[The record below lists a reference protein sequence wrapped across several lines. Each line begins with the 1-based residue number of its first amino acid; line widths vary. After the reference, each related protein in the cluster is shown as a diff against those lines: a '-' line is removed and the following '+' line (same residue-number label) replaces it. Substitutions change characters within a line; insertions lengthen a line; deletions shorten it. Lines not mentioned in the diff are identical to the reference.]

1 MRGPA
6 AQPFQAVIDRH
17 MQNIG
22 ALVRDRSGSTPA
34 AGDGMR
40 EQGGLAAELAL
51 GATVARYLTSV
62 LPLVRRE
69 LAHWRE
75 RARAIPDPAL
85 AAHALEGLSK
95 RGNMEGAALFAV
107 LAPRS
112 RRRET
117 VRALVAFQTAYNYLD
132 TLGEQPSADPVAN
145 GRALHRALLVALD
158 PAASHPDYYALH
170 PQREDGGLL
179 VALVDT
185 CRMALATLPSHA
197 AVAAGAS
204 AAAARIVTFQS
215 LNLTERQ
222 GGHEA
227 LERWARQQV
236 PDCSGLDWWQTAGA
250 AGSSLAVHALIATAA
265 QADVQRRDVEA
276 IEAAYFPWICALH
289 SLLDSLVD
297 VAEDERA
304 GQRNLLSYHASREQA
319 AFAMR
324 ILVLRASDA
333 VGSLAD
339 ERQHRV
345 ILTAM
350 AGHYVSSPEACT
362 PYAGAIAGSV
372 AAAVGPLLPAALVL
386 FKARRAL
393 ARVAGGGRW

>member
-1 MRGPA
+1 MRGA
-6 AQPFQAVIDRH
+6 SVQPLQAVIDR
-17 MQNIG
+17 NAG
-22 ALVRDRSGSTPA
+22 ALTRERSSSTPPA
-34 AGDGMR
+34 AGGMR
-40 EQGGLAAELAL
+40 KPQGLAAELVL

-69 LAHWRE
+69 LAYWRE
-75 RARAIPDPAL
+75 RAREIPDPAL
-85 AAHALEGLSK
+85 AAHAIEGMSK

-107 LAPRS
+107 LAPHD

-132 TLGEQPSADPVAN
+132 TLAEQPSADPVAN
-145 GRALHRALLVALD
+145 GRELHRALLVALD
-158 PAASHPDYYALH
+158 PAAKHHDYYALH
-170 PQREDGGLL
+170 PQREDGGFL

-185 CRMALATLPSHA
+185 CRTALATLPSHD

-204 AAAARIVTFQS
+204 SAAARIVTFQS

-227 LERWARQQV
+227 LERWARRQT
-236 PDCSGLDWWQTAGA
+236 PDCSGLHWWQTAGA

-265 QADVQRRDVEA
+265 QADVRRRDVEA
-276 IEAAYFPWICALH
+276 IEVAYFPWICALH

-319 AFAMR
+319 SFAMK
-324 ILVLRASDA
+324 ILARGAKDA

-339 ERQHRV
+339 ERHHRV

-350 AGHYVSSPEACT
+350 AGYYLSSPEVRT
-362 PYAGAIAGSV
+362 PYASAIAASV
-372 AAAVGPLLPAALVL
+372 AAAVGPPLPAALVL

-393 ARVAGGGRW
+393 VRVAGDGRW